1 VRDKLQ
7 WESNV
12 KRLGDLILTT
22 NNVNYLNNSIKK
34 YLDDL
39 SAKLPAPGGGSAAA
53 LVSATGVSCI
63 LMVANFT
70 VDKKGYEQY
79 QDEIKKILSGLS
91 TLNSQLSAL
100 IDEDVKAYTVLS
112 NSYKLPKNNEE
123 ETGKRKEEIQVSLKN
138 SLFVPC
144 KIFKICIEVLPFAE
158 RLSEIGNKNLLSDIA
173 CGVSILRAGIE
184 SAKFNIDINLKFI
197 EDIEFVKE
205 TKPKY
210 EKMMKDAF
218 REIEKIL
225 KKLE

>member
-1 VRDKLQ
+1 M
-7 WESNV
+7 
-12 KRLGDLILTT
+12 
-22 NNVNYLNNSIKK
+22 NYLDSSIKK

-53 LVSATGVSCI
+53 LVSTTGVSCI

-70 VDKKGYEQY
+70 IDKKGYEQY
-79 QDEIKKILSGLS
+79 QDELKKILFELS
-91 TLNSQLSAL
+91 IFNSQLSAL

-112 NSYKLPKNNEE
+112 NSYKLPKNTTDEI
-123 ETGKRKEEIQVSLKN
+123 TKRKEEIQLSLKN
-138 SLFVPC
+138 SLSVPC

-158 RLSEIGNKNLLSDIA
+158 RLSEIGNKNLLSDVA

-197 EDIEFVKE
+197 EDVDFVKE

-218 REIEKIL
+218 EEIEKIL
-225 KKLE
+225 KKLR